1 MSAIQNQAEFS
12 FRPVPPNNSP
22 THLLNP
28 IFQPLY
34 QVSIEQMDPAELAQQ
49 RTKLLQRTSGFRGQ
63 SSIVHQL
70 SCSSHLQHH
79 QLQQAGSAGRGG
91 HGVIDIL
98 AAPSRMTLGVQAQ
111 LLEKQG
117 LCIADELRDFRQI
130 RTKDDRDLVCHLR
143 EERI

>member
-1 MSAIQNQAEFS
+1 
-12 FRPVPPNNSP
+12 
-22 THLLNP
+22 
-28 IFQPLY
+28 
-34 QVSIEQMDPAELAQQ
+34 MDPAELAQQ

-70 SCSSHLQHH
+70 SCSSYLQQH
-79 QLQQAGSAGRGG
+79 QLQRGAPQ
-91 HGVIDIL
+91 GVIDIL

-117 LCIADELRDFRQI
+117 LCIADELREARQI
-130 RTKDDRDLVCHLR
+130 RTKDGRDLVCQLR